1 MPVLAR
7 KIERA
12 KWAQNAAAEADQVSA
27 DAITSCRTMQNA
39 LSVWEVAGSED
50 LETAVLA
57 ITTGFDRLDA
67 IDVVMLPSEAV
78 VAAGLQIEQTDGRTP
93 VLDLVQTHRG
103 LANLTYR
110 SLGTVANLVLG
121 SLAQNMWK
129 RYSLAEIR
137 KIINDAINAG
147 RLEKEQLQERVR
159 DRL

>member
-1 MPVLAR
+1 
-7 KIERA
+7 
-12 KWAQNAAAEADQVSA
+12 
-27 DAITSCRTMQNA
+27 MQNA

-57 ITTGFDRLDA
+57 IATGFDRLDA

-121 SLAQNMWK
+121 SLAHNMWK

-159 DRL
+159 ARL